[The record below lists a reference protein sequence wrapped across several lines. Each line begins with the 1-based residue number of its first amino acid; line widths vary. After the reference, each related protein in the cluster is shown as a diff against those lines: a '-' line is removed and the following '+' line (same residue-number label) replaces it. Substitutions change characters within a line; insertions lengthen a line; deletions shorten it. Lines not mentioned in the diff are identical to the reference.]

1 MRLSESFSVSS
12 QDRLLS
18 VPQFLPD
25 IGLLIERLRRELYPD
40 AICNGPCP
48 PTRSVFS
55 EALGTI
61 TLHCARPPHRAL
73 TCRPPA
79 QNAPSEA
86 PVVPLIQVTPPA
98 GPAQPPNW
106 PFLSLPLCLSPASS
120 PTTQVP
126 NWDEAPR
133 TWNWDP
139 SLGGGV
145 HVGRSRSQW
154 LSGTVYDCTGTS
166 ACEPGPPS

>member
-25 IGLLIERLRRELYPD
+25 IGLLIERLRRVLHPD
-40 AICNGPCP
+40 AIPYGPCP

-55 EALGTI
+55 KALETI
-61 TLHCARPPHRAL
+61 TLHCAHPPHRAL
-73 TCRPPA
+73 TCHPPA

-106 PFLSLPLCLSPASS
+106 PFLSLLLHLSPPHHPLPRS
-120 PTTQVP
+120 PTGMKLREHGTGIRP
-126 NWDEAPR
+126 W
-133 TWNWDP
+133 
-139 SLGGGV
+139 GV
-145 HVGRSRSQW
+145 HVGCSRSQW
-154 LSGTVYDCTGTS
+154 LLGTVYDCTGTS
-166 ACEPGPPS
+166 A